1 MNTVVLLLQLCFWGT
16 TMQRTCTI
24 AGLALAFSAGL
35 VGLAFWTDTV
45 VIWGLLVVCLPLMV
59 RAGPMWRALSAQR
72 AVLLAPQ
79 GRVRLVMAALA
90 VAVVVAMLVA
100 AVLVLSLLPLEID
113 RWTRMREF
121 MQPETLARN
130 DFSTMALVKRQ
141 LHFWRMTSVAS
152 FALATW
158 WILAAFCASRSPLVG
173 LIVLILLATVGLGLP
188 RIETQLLVSSYCQDL
203 NGMFCAPVASLSS
216 YLREP
221 RIAPSLVLWTLFALW
236 YLTARRIAPPGW
248 LLPGGQSLLA
258 AAVAG
263 STSAPPTR
271 ADALE
276 RLLFGGSGIAR
287 LMGQW
292 LLAGLLLLAVL
303 LLLAWRV
310 EPAYAAW
317 VLRAVLVGG
326 TGIVLALSLAAR
338 RRARALWLPAALG
351 REQLHLLTRNS
362 LLKLAAGFTLLFA
375 LFLLVNWYAL
385 PWPAGVTLPQ
395 SVVALLA
402 ANLLWTALVL
412 FRAEGWLHLAVSAG
426 VLLMLHAGFA
436 APLLRGAYIG
446 WGWPV
451 TMLAAAA
458 ALLLLARRRWMESDL
473 PRRD

>member
-1 MNTVVLLLQLCFWGT
+1 MNTVVLLLQLCFWGSP
-16 TMQRTCTI
+16 MQRTCTI
-24 AGLALAFSAGL
+24 AGLALAFTAGL
-35 VGLAFWTDTV
+35 GGLSFWTDTV
-45 VIWGLLVVCLPLMV
+45 VIWGLLVACLSLMV

-72 AVLLAPQ
+72 AVLLAPH
-79 GRVRLVMAALA
+79 GRARLVTAALV
-90 VAVVVAMLVA
+90 VAVVVAVLL
-100 AVLVLSLLPLEID
+100 AVVFVLSLLPQAIKS
-113 RWTRMREF
+113 WMRMKDLIESGAVF
-121 MQPETLARN
+121 LN
-130 DFSTMALVKRQ
+130 DSSNMALVKRQ
-141 LHFWRMTSVAS
+141 LYLWREASIAS
-152 FALATW
+152 FGLATW
-158 WILAAFCASRSPLVG
+158 WILAAFCASRSPLAG
-173 LIVLILLATVGLGLP
+173 LIVLIVLVTVGLGLP
-188 RIETQLLVSSYCQDL
+188 RLETHLLGSPYCHDM
-203 NGMFCAPVASLSS
+203 NGMFCAPVAYLSS
-216 YLREP
+216 IRREAH
-221 RIAPSLVLWTLFALW
+221 IAPSLVLWGLFALW
-236 YLTARRIAPPGW
+236 YLTTRRIAPPGW

-385 PWPAGVTLPQ
+385 PWPSGVTLPQ

-412 FRAEGWLHLAVSAG
+412 FRAEGWLHLAVSGG

-451 TMLAAAA
+451 AMLAAAA
-458 ALLLLARRRWMESDL
+458 ALLLLARDRWIESDL